1 MPHKAFHRDLTG
13 ANVKR
18 EQRQILL
25 ERLITDV
32 CSRNLPIEVHAV
44 YVFGSFA
51 RGALESNDLDVVI
64 VHAPYENEEQE
75 KERKE
80 AIEWDGWRKAA
91 QIARRHLT
99 ATRRRL
105 VKPGEKVDLLFG
117 TSLQD
122 ACRSMLFKPEDMK
135 LVWSMATPNVKENLT
150 AIVVNPAAGRF
161 ERTEF
166 ISPRRIGDRREVVE
180 EVTMMLKRK
189 ELLLERVPLEEFV
202 VKLTANYQRRL
213 DWWNERQAMG
223 RDALKCLPY
232 GLQWMQSQRA
242 GEVYVDGPTLH
253 SKGWTRRVQ
262 MGRLSLW
269 KMRWYFGRFR
279 EMKRQCLIPQMKR
292 SELNELLVFERGPEW
307 KKCDDA
313 KIEPWEKT
321 ADQEE

>member
-1 MPHKAFHRDLTG
+1 
-13 ANVKR
+13 VKR
-18 EQRQILL
+18 EQCQSLL
-25 ERLITDV
+25 ERIASDV
-32 CSRNLPIEVHAV
+32 CAKNLPIEVHAV

-64 VHAPYENEEQE
+64 VHAPYQNEEQE
-75 KERKE
+75 KEQKE
-80 AIEWDGWRKAA
+80 AINRDGWRKAA

-99 ATRRRL
+99 TTRRIL

-122 ACRSMLFKPEDMK
+122 ACQFMIFKPEDMR
-135 LVWSMATPNVKENLT
+135 LIWSMTTPNVKKNLNG
-150 AIVVNPAAGRF
+150 IVVNPAAGRF

-180 EVTMMLKRK
+180 EVTMMLNRK
-189 ELLLERVPLEEFV
+189 ELLLKRIPLEELV

-213 DWWNERQAMG
+213 DWWNELQAMG

-307 KKCDDA
+307 KKCDDV